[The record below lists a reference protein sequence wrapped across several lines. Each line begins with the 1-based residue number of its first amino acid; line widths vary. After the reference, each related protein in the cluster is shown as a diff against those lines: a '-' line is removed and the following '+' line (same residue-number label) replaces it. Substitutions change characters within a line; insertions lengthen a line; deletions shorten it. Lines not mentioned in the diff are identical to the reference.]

1 MYLYEKSVDG
11 AGPTRSIKILK
22 EIQALSVTGQI
33 CTWIFFWKIVQIT

>member
-11 AGPTRSIKILK
+11 AGYTRIIKILK

-33 CTWIFFWKIVQIT
+33 CICAWILFWKIV